1 MKGKFWS
8 RMGLF
13 MMVLFG
19 LSCVTVNIYFP
30 AKEVVQA
37 ADQIVKEIR
46 PPEAEEPAK
55 PKAKPDQSFLP
66 HSINLAFFV
75 SEAWAQNAATVNN
88 ARIRAIKDSLKERDP
103 QLRPYFDKGN
113 VGEGNS
119 GSLVIRNLDGLNLK
133 QQNVLK
139 SLVSSTNKDR
149 EELYAEIAKAL
160 KIDPSQLD
168 RVAREFAQVWQQYSS
183 PGWYV
188 QLSDGTWK
196 QK

>member
-1 MKGKFWS
+1 MKRKFLS
-8 RMGLF
+8 RLGIFTMILI
-13 MMVLFG
+13 G

-30 AKEVVQA
+30 AKEVEQA

-75 SEAWAQNAATVNN
+75 SEAWAQSAVTVNN
-88 ARIRAIKDSLKERDP
+88 ARIRAIKESLKERDP

-113 VGEGNS
+113 LGEGNA
-119 GSLVIRNLDGLNLK
+119 GLLVIRNMDGLNLK

-139 SLVSSTNKDR
+139 NLVSSVNKDR
-149 EELYAEIAKAL
+149 EALYAEVAKAL
-160 KIDPSQLD
+160 KVDPSQLD
-168 RVAREFAQVWQQYSS
+168 RVAKEFAQVWQQYSRT
-183 PGWYV
+183 GWYV
-188 QLSDGTWK
+188 QLADGTWK